1 MNVSNWDFCLLL
13 RLLKYE
19 YRDFLLCFPWSY
31 HHFFSCYS
39 TTYERKNAN
48 KKAQKNPLHKC
59 QILSELA
66 LFLAVHIMEKKKS
79 A

>member
-1 MNVSNWDFCLLL
+1 MYLIGIFAYLL

-19 YRDFLLCFPWSY
+19 YRDFLLCFSWSY